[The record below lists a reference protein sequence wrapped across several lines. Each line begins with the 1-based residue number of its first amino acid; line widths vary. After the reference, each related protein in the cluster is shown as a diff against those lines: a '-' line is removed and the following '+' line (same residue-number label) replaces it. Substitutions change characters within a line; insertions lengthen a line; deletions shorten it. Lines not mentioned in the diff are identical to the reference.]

1 VKPALPSVAT
11 TAAVAIAACL
21 FAMTAGGAPAAP
33 PAVPP
38 KPADKN
44 QYLSFAMTH
53 TGDPERGKKLFL
65 NEQRLACARC
75 HSTDGKGGKA
85 GPDLFAIGD
94 KFGRRDLVDA
104 VLSPSATI
112 AVGYSTTVVKTR
124 SGDVFDG
131 VLKEAGDAALKLIGA
146 DGKTVSIETADVAE
160 RRTTD
165 LSLMPENLYAGLST
179 QEFADLIEYLASLR
193 LPASAAAVRHG
204 APAEIPALSKPV
216 ELTPFHSADH
226 HFEHPVWFGPVPG
239 ISNAFTVV
247 EHETGRVWLLDKRS
261 KGEAK
266 TPFLD
271 TGRFM
276 PGTRGLLGMVFHP
289 RFAENRRYFYAK
301 HLAVEKGH
309 FATFVFEGAAALDG
323 LRDSGKP
330 AVQVLRMDET
340 SNVHYGGGLAFGPD
354 GFLYIGMG
362 DSGPQQDPQGN
373 AQNLSLPLG
382 KMLRIDVDHND
393 GGKSY
398 AIPSDNP
405 FVGRKGV
412 MPETWAVGLREP
424 WRFSFDPVTG
434 DLWVGDVG
442 QDLYEEVDVVRRGEN
457 YGWNVYE
464 GFEPFSNRFRREG
477 ELFVAPVFAYS
488 RRYGASVTG
497 GFVYRGDPK
506 SSFYGVYVFGD
517 YQTKRLFALTQE
529 NRSLKTVRQIA
540 TPPQMPVSF
549 GRDERG
555 ELYMV
560 GYEGTV
566 YHIDLSHSK
575 FE

>member
-1 VKPALPSVAT
+1 LKSLTRAT
-11 TAAVAIAACL
+11 IITAAAAAAACL
-21 FAMTAGGAPAAP
+21 FAIEVTARGAAP
-33 PAVPP
+33 PAP
-38 KPADKN
+38 KPPSKDPY
-44 QYLSFAMTH
+44 QSFAMAH
-53 TGDPERGKKLFL
+53 QGDVERGRNLFL
-65 NEQRLACARC
+65 DEQRLACARC
-75 HSTDGKGGKA
+75 HTTDGKGGRA

-94 KFGRRDLVDA
+94 KFGRRELVEA

-124 SGDVFDG
+124 SGDSFDG
-131 VLKEAGDAALKLIGA
+131 ILKEAGDAGVKLIGA
-146 DGKTVSIETADVAE
+146 DGKTVSVATADVAE

-165 LSLMPENLYAGLST
+165 VSLMPENLYAGLST
-179 QEFADLIEYLASLR
+179 QEFADVIEYLASLR

-204 APAEIPALSKPV
+204 APAVIPALSTPV
-216 ELTPFHSADH
+216 ALTPFHSAEH

-239 ISNAFTVV
+239 IANAFAVV
-247 EHETGRVWLLDKRS
+247 EHESGRIWLLDKRS
-261 KGEAK
+261 KDEAK

-276 PGTRGLLGMVFHP
+276 PGTRGLIGMVFHP
-289 RFAENRRYFYAK
+289 KFAENRRYFYAK
-301 HLAVEKGH
+301 HLAVEKGR
-309 FATFVFEGAAALDG
+309 FATFVFEAEAAPDG
-323 LRDSGKP
+323 LRDGGKV
-330 AVQVLRMDET
+330 ARQILRMDET

-354 GFLYIGMG
+354 GFLYVGMG

-373 AQNLSLPLG
+373 AQNLAVPLG
-382 KMLRIDVDHND
+382 KMLRIDVDRP
-393 GGKSY
+393 GGDEPYSVP
-398 AIPSDNP
+398 ADNP
-405 FVGRKGV
+405 FVGRGGV
-412 MPETWAVGLREP
+412 MPEIWAVGLREP

-477 ELFVAPVFAYS
+477 EQFVAPVFAYS

-506 SSFYGVYVFGD
+506 SPFYGVYVFGD

-540 TPPQMPVSF
+540 TPPEMPVSF
-549 GRDERG
+549 GRDEHG
-555 ELYMV
+555 ELYLV
-560 GYEGTV
+560 GYEGTI
-566 YHIDLSHSK
+566 YHIDLSRAK